1 MKRPAVA
8 KKPPLPAT
16 LCLLEAIDVGGAAK
30 SPRLSPLHRNEAGSA
45 AFLGVP
51 NRAQQHTLE
60 LSMKSSLISAAV
72 LAVATLWAGTAG
84 AAPIGNGAT
93 LAPGAEP
100 LVSKVAAFVC
110 VRDDRGWHYMR
121 GERRT
126 TCRPVRP
133 RGAHWGWHCEG
144 PRCGWW
150 HRHERRFYD

>member
-1 MKRPAVA
+1 MSPPDRLRRNPQNQHGQDPEIRAARDGEVAMKRPAVA

-16 LCLLEAIDVGGAAK
+16 LCLLEAIDVGGAAR

-100 LVSKVAAFVC
+100 LVSK
-110 VRDDRGWHYMR
+110 
-121 GERRT
+121 
-126 TCRPVRP
+126 
-133 RGAHWGWHCEG
+133 
-144 PRCGWW
+144 
-150 HRHERRFYD
+150 